1 MRSAASAA
9 LAYMLRLVALLCNA
23 HALLA
28 KKHCAV
34 LSYVQHCQYTY
45 HCSFPHCTTAEG
57 VALSVAGE
65 LLQDL
70 NLNSLAVSSLTVSPP
85 TSDTATLQQQQQQL
99 SPVSLVRTSHHDEVK
114 RASTPAPS
122 PSHKQ
127 RALQEQ
133 HEQLLNAASL
143 SPPQTAT
150 VLSPSS
156 AMKLMY
162 GSSSSGSECGSS
174 DSDASPSLA
183 AAVYTHE
190 SSSRG
195 GAESLAQ
202 QEQQPQ
208 PQRGAYAFPIDS
220 MHVGTQLAS
229 PPQTLRSEAVDNMSD
244 SSDSSNS
251 YSSPTTVIAKK
262 MSSLSPHAEE
272 FVPSIGGAR
281 VSSPAI
287 GAGSDA
293 VAFALG
299 NEFDAEQQ
307 QQLQQAE
314 EDSTGS

>member
-1 MRSAASAA
+1 
-9 LAYMLRLVALLCNA
+9 
-23 HALLA
+23 
-28 KKHCAV
+28 
-34 LSYVQHCQYTY
+34 
-45 HCSFPHCTTAEG
+45 

-70 NLNSLAVSSLTVSPP
+70 NLNSLAVSSSTVSPP
-85 TSDTATLQQQQQQL
+85 TSDTAMLQQQQQQL
-99 SPVSLVRTSHHDEVK
+99 SPVALMRSSQQGQHHDEVK

-183 AAVYTHE
+183 AAVYAHD
-190 SSSRG
+190 SSSSST
-195 GAESLAQ
+195 GADSSLLQ
-202 QEQQPQ
+202 QHQQPQ

-220 MHVGTQLAS
+220 MHVDTQLAS
-229 PPQTLRSEAVDNMSD
+229 PPQTLRSEAADSMSDNSD
-244 SSDSSNS
+244 SSSS
-251 YSSPTTVIAKK
+251 YSSPTTVLAKK
-262 MSSLSPHAEE
+262 KSSLSPHAEE

-287 GAGSDA
+287 GASSDA

>member
-1 MRSAASAA
+1 
-9 LAYMLRLVALLCNA
+9 
-23 HALLA
+23 
-28 KKHCAV
+28 
-34 LSYVQHCQYTY
+34 
-45 HCSFPHCTTAEG
+45 

-99 SPVSLVRTSHHDEVK
+99 SPVSLVRSSQQGQHHDEVK

-190 SSSRG
+190 SSRRG
-195 GAESLAQ
+195 GADSLAQ

-220 MHVGTQLAS
+220 LHVDTQLAS
-229 PPQTLRSEAVDNMSD
+229 PPQTLRSVAVDSMSD

-251 YSSPTTVIAKK
+251 YSSPTTVIAKQK
-262 MSSLSPHAEE
+262 SSLSPHAEE

-287 GAGSDA
+287 GASSDA